1 MRLNNLNNN
10 KFTRP
15 SKKRIGRGIGSG
27 TGKTSGR
34 GHKGQKS
41 RSGVSIKGFEGGQMP
56 LHRRLPKHGFN
67 NYFRKSFEII
77 NLSDLQKAIDQGK
90 INISKKIDKEVLK
103 EAGILTKDHK
113 DLKLLG
119 NGNLKSSIKIELSA
133 ISKSAMDAVKKS
145 GGTVNVISE
154 SKKNVGKN
162 NGATEDK
169 TE

>member
-10 KFTRP
+10 KFVRS

-27 TGKTSGR
+27 TGKTSGK

-77 NLSDLQKAIDQGK
+77 NLSDLQKAIDGF
-90 INISKKIDKEVLK
+90 
-103 EAGILTKDHK
+103 
-113 DLKLLG
+113 
-119 NGNLKSSIKIELSA
+119 
-133 ISKSAMDAVKKS
+133 
-145 GGTVNVISE
+145 
-154 SKKNVGKN
+154 
-162 NGATEDK
+162 
-169 TE
+169 

>member
-1 MRLNNLNNN
+1 MLNSLINLR
-10 KFTRP
+10 KKKI
-15 SKKRIGRGIGSG
+15 SKKRLGRGTGSG

-41 RSGVSIKGFEGGQMP
+41 RSGVSLKGFEGGQMP

-133 ISKSAMDAVKKS
+133 VSKSAMDAVKKS
-145 GGTVNVISE
+145 GGTVDVISE

-169 TE
+169 SE

>member
-1 MRLNNLNNN
+1 M
-10 KFTRP
+10 
-15 SKKRIGRGIGSG
+15 
-27 TGKTSGR
+27 
-34 GHKGQKS
+34 
-41 RSGVSIKGFEGGQMP
+41 
-56 LHRRLPKHGFN
+56 
-67 NYFRKSFEII
+67 
-77 NLSDLQKAIDQGK
+77 QKAIDQGK

-154 SKKNVGKN
+154 SKKIVGKK

-169 TE
+169 SE